1 MDQPRQT
8 LFVAQA
14 TGTRYARTTDD
25 LYIAYQVAGEGPPDL
40 VATPGG
46 ASHLE
51 VYSEYGPF
59 VRWGER
65 IASFCRFVTFD
76 KRGTGMSDPVPPGRA
91 PTLEERMDDLRAV
104 MDAVGFERAALLGF
118 FEGNAMAALF
128 AATHPDR
135 VSALILYGPWMR
147 FTWAPDYPWAAS
159 RDLLEHLEEATEAGA
174 DADFLVPLLAP
185 SAGKDPEFR
194 RWWAKLFRSAGTP
207 GQRLA
212 LYRMDF
218 AIDVRAVLGSIRVP
232 TLVLHRRDDPLVPVE
247 AGRWTASQIPGAK
260 FVALAGEDH
269 LPFVGEFE
277 DFAGEIEEF
286 LTGHRQEVG
295 SERVLATVMFV
306 DIVDSTRQAA
316 ALGDRRWKQLLDDY
330 ERIVEHQLER
340 YRGRLVKTLGDGSL
354 ATFDGPARAIQC
366 AAAIRDGV
374 RALGLRTRSGL
385 HTGEV
390 ELRGEDVSGIAVHL
404 ASRVSS
410 AAAPAEV
417 LVSST
422 VKDLVVGSGIEFDD
436 RGERELEGIPGTWR
450 LFAMA
455 G

>member
-1 MDQPRQT
+1 
-8 LFVAQA
+8 VAQVS
-14 TGTRYARTTDD
+14 GTRYARTTDG

-46 ASHLE
+46 VSHLE
-51 VYSEYGPF
+51 VYAEYEPF

-65 IASFCRFVTFD
+65 MASFCRFVTFD

-104 MDAVGFERAALLGF
+104 MDAVGLERAALLGF
-118 FEGNAMAALF
+118 LEANAMAALF

-135 VSALILYGPWMR
+135 VSALILYGSWIR
-147 FTWAPDYPWAAS
+147 FTRAPDYPWAPP
-159 RDLLEHLEEATEAGA
+159 RDLLDQFEKAIEAGT
-174 DADFLVPLLAP
+174 DADFVASLLAP
-185 SAGKDPEFR
+185 SAAEDPKFR
-194 RWWAKLFRSAGTP
+194 LWWAKLHRSAGTP

-212 LYRMDF
+212 LHRMNFD
-218 AIDVRAVLGSIRVP
+218 IDVRPVLGSIRVP
-232 TLVLHRRDDPLVPVE
+232 TLVLHRRDDPSAPVE
-247 AGRWTASQIPGAK
+247 AGRWIASQIPGAK
-260 FVALAGEDH
+260 FVALAGRDH

-286 LTGHRQEVG
+286 LTGHRREIG

-316 ALGDRRWKQLLDDY
+316 TLGDHRWKQVLDDY
-330 ERIVEHQLER
+330 ERIVERQLER
-340 YRGRLVKTLGDGSL
+340 FRGRLVKTLGDGSL

-366 AAAIRDGV
+366 AATIREGV
-374 RALGLRTRSGL
+374 RALGLRTRCGL

-390 ELRGEDVSGIAVHL
+390 ELRGEDVSGLAVHL
-404 ASRVSS
+404 AHRVSS
-410 AAAPAEV
+410 AAAPGEV

-422 VKDLVVGSGIEFDD
+422 VKDLVVGSGIDFDD

-450 LFAMA
+450 LFSVA

>member
-1 MDQPRQT
+1 M
-8 LFVAQA
+8 AQV
-14 TGTRYARTTDD
+14 TDTRYARTTDG

-40 VATPGG
+40 VATAGG
-46 ASHLE
+46 FSHLE
-51 VYSEYGPF
+51 VYSEYEPF

-65 IASFCRFVTFD
+65 IASFGRFVVFD

-91 PTLEERMDDLRAV
+91 PALEERMDDLRAV
-104 MDAVGFERAALLGF
+104 MDAVGLERAALLGF
-118 FEGNAMAALF
+118 FEGNAMAALY
-128 AATHPDR
+128 AATHPNH

-147 FTWAPDYPWAAS
+147 FMWAPDYPWAFS
-159 RDLLEHLEEATEAGA
+159 RDLLEHLGEAIEAGT
-174 DADFLVPLLAP
+174 DADFLAPMLAP
-185 SAGKDPEFR
+185 SAAEDPEFR
-194 RWWAKLFRSAGTP
+194 LWWAKLHRNAGTP
-207 GQRLA
+207 GQRGA
-212 LYRMDF
+212 LYRMNFD
-218 AIDVRAVLGSIRVP
+218 IDVRAVLGSIRVP
-232 TLVLHRRDDPLVPVE
+232 TLILHRRNDPLVPVE
-247 AGRWTASQIPGAK
+247 AGRWAASQIPGAK
-260 FVALAGEDH
+260 FVTLDGEDH

-286 LTGHRQEVG
+286 LTGHRREIG

-316 ALGDRRWKQLLDDY
+316 ALGDHQWKQVLDDY
-330 ERIVEHQLER
+330 ERIVERQLER

-354 ATFDGPARAIQC
+354 STFDGPARAIRC
-366 AAAIRDGV
+366 AAAIREAVG
-374 RALGLRTRSGL
+374 ALGLRTRSGL

-390 ELRGEDVSGIAVHL
+390 EVRGEDVSGLAVHL
-404 ASRVSS
+404 AHRVSS

-436 RGERELEGIPGTWR
+436 RGERQLKGIPRSWR
-450 LFAMA
+450 LFAVA